1 MDTRTIIIICG
12 PTGVGKSDFAEL
24 LAQQISGEIVNM
36 DLGQFYTPLSI
47 GTAKPDWRNA
57 RVPHHLFDILDTP
70 QNFTVVQYR
79 ERLLQT
85 CNALWERNVTPV
97 VVGGSMFYL
106 KSLFF
111 PPAVAHEGLWRGYAA
126 ENADASHHNVKE
138 GGWEELNAIDPD
150 RAAALHKND
159 TYRINRAM
167 EIWRTKGIKPSLYQ
181 PNLEMP
187 CNVIMLYLTRNRD
200 DLYARI
206 DTRVIMML
214 QAGWLDE
221 VRPLCDTPWET
232 FLHEKKLIGY
242 NELLGYLHQSDEGD
256 EFDSVIRIIQQRSR
270 HYAKRQQTFW
280 RGLEKRLKDSYQA
293 ERTSQYTLETDTV
306 NLTLWDVNLYIKQLL
321 DRLKNR

>member
-1 MDTRTIIIICG
+1 MDNRTIIIICG

-57 RVPHHLFDILDTP
+57 RVPHHLFDILNTP
-70 QNFTVVQYR
+70 KNFTVVDYR
-79 ERLLQT
+79 QRLLDT

-111 PPAVAHEGLWRGYAA
+111 PPMGQSVETAA
-126 ENADASHHNVKE
+126 SSAPDST
-138 GGWEELNAIDPD
+138 WEELNAIDPD
-150 RAAALHKND
+150 RAASLHKND

-181 PNLEMP
+181 PSLEMP
-187 CNVIMLYLTRNRD
+187 SNVIMLYLTRNRD

-221 VRPLCDTPWET
+221 VRPLCNTPWET
-232 FLHEKKLIGY
+232 FLHDKKLIGY
-242 NELLGYLHQSDEGD
+242 NELLGYLHQSAAGD
-256 EFDSVIRIIQQRSR
+256 DFESVIRIIQQRCR
-270 HYAKRQQTFW
+270 NYAKRQETFW
-280 RGLEKRLKDSYQA
+280 RGFEKMLKAAYQ
-293 ERTSQYTLETDTV
+293 EIKTPEYSLETDTV
-306 NLTLWDVNLYIKQLL
+306 NLTLCDVNLYIKQLL

>member
-12 PTGVGKSDFAEL
+12 PTGVGKSDFAEM

-70 QNFTVVQYR
+70 KNFTVVEYR
-79 ERLLQT
+79 KRLLEA
-85 CNALWERNVTPV
+85 CNELTKRNVTPI

-111 PPAVAHEGLWRGYAA
+111 PPMGESVESSSS
-126 ENADASHHNVKE
+126 DATSST
-138 GGWEELNAIDPD
+138 WEELNEIDPD

-159 TYRINRAM
+159 SYRINRAM
-167 EIWRTKGIKPSLYQ
+167 EIWRTKGVKPSLYQ
-181 PNLEMP
+181 PDLEMP

-206 DTRVIMML
+206 DKRVIMMME
-214 QAGWLDE
+214 AGWLDE
-221 VRPLCDTPWET
+221 VRPLCNTPWET

-242 NELLGYLHQSDEGD
+242 NELLSYVHQSDADGD
-256 EFDSVIRIIQQRSR
+256 FESVIRIIQQRSR
-270 HYAKRQQTFW
+270 HYAKRQETFW
-280 RGLEKRLKDSYQA
+280 RGFQKMLKASYQKMK
-293 ERTSQYTLETDTV
+293 TPLYTLETDTV

-321 DRLKNR
+321 DRLKTR

>member
-57 RVPHHLFDILDTP
+57 RVPHHLFDILNTP
-70 QNFTVVQYR
+70 KNFTVVEYR
-79 ERLLQT
+79 QRLLDT
-85 CNALWERNVTPV
+85 CNALWERDITPV

-111 PPAVAHEGLWRGYAA
+111 PPIGESVESGVSHAA
-126 ENADASHHNVKE
+126 DST
-138 GGWEELNAIDPD
+138 WEELNAIDPD

-187 CNVIMLYLTRNRD
+187 CNVIMLYITRNRD

-206 DTRVIMML
+206 DARVIMMM

-221 VRPLCDTPWET
+221 VKPLCDTPWET

-242 NELLGYLHQSDEGD
+242 NELLDYLHQLNQNGD
-256 EFDSVIRIIQQRSR
+256 FENVISIIQQRCR
-270 HYAKRQQTFW
+270 NYAKRQETFW
-280 RGLEKRLKDSYQA
+280 RGFEKMLKTAYQ
-293 ERTSQYTLETDTV
+293 EEETPQYRLETDVV

>member
-12 PTGVGKSDFAEL
+12 PTGVGKSDFAEM
-24 LAQQISGEIVNM
+24 LAQHISGEIVNM

-57 RVPHHLFDILDTP
+57 RVAHHLFDILDSP
-70 QNFTVVQYR
+70 KNFTVVEYR
-79 ERLLQT
+79 KRLLEA
-85 CNALWERNVTPV
+85 CNELTKRNVTPI

-111 PPAVAHEGLWRGYAA
+111 PPIGESVEISSS
-126 ENADASHHNVKE
+126 DATSST
-138 GGWEELNAIDPD
+138 WEELNEIDSD

-167 EIWRTKGIKPSLYQ
+167 EIWRTKGVKPSLYQ
-181 PNLEMP
+181 PDLEMP

-206 DTRVIMML
+206 DKRVIMMME
-214 QAGWLDE
+214 AGWLDE
-221 VRPLCDTPWET
+221 VRPLCNTPWET

-242 NELLGYLHQSDEGD
+242 NELLSYVHQLDTGD
-256 EFDSVIRIIQQRSR
+256 DLESVISIIQQRSR
-270 HYAKRQQTFW
+270 HYAKRQETFW
-280 RGLEKRLKDSYQA
+280 RGFQKMLTASYQEMKA
-293 ERTSQYTLETDTV
+293 PLYTLETDTV

>member
-1 MDTRTIIIICG
+1 MGLLGKNMDNRTIIIICG

-57 RVPHHLFDILDTP
+57 HVPHHLFDILNTAK
-70 QNFTVVQYR
+70 NFTVVDYR
-79 ERLLQT
+79 QRLLET
-85 CNALWERNVTPV
+85 CNGLWKRNVTPV

-111 PPAVAHEGLWRGYAA
+111 PPMGHSVETAA
-126 ENADASHHNVKE
+126 SNGPDST
-138 GGWEELNAIDPD
+138 WEELNAIDPD

-159 TYRINRAM
+159 AYRINRAM
-167 EIWRTKGIKPSLYQ
+167 EIWRTKGIKPSQYQ

-200 DLYARI
+200 ELYARI
-206 DTRVIMML
+206 DKRVIMML

-221 VRPLCDTPWET
+221 VRPLCNTPWET

-242 NELLGYLHQSDEGD
+242 NELLSYLHQSNAADDFENIIG
-256 EFDSVIRIIQQRSR
+256 IIQQRSR
-270 HYAKRQQTFW
+270 HYAKRQETFW
-280 RGLEKRLKDSYQA
+280 RGFEKMLKAAYQ
-293 ERTSQYTLETDTV
+293 EIKTPEYSLETETV